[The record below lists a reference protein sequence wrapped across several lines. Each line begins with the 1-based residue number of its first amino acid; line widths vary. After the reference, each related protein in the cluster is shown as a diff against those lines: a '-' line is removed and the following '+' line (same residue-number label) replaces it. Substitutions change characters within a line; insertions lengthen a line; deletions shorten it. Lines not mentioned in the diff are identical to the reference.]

1 MVITEGVVEVEVSSY
16 IIKRSVLSGLRAEGI
31 VKGALTEIHKI
42 RYQSNLSQESGCCVT
57 TENQSVR
64 SDIWISV
71 KTGESLVSSVVMV

>member
-64 SDIWISV
+64 SDI
-71 KTGESLVSSVVMV
+71 